1 MLIGIC
7 GKKQHGK
14 DTIARI
20 LEARYGFRVRHFADP
35 LKTICAAVFGLNNEQ
50 LHGRNK
56 EVRDNFWGTTPRAIM
71 QVVGTD
77 LFRNELARHMP
88 EVGHNIWIRSFAKT
102 YESDVNTVIADVR
115 FTNEYEWIKRVGG
128 IVIRV
133 NRPGLVNTDGSSVIH
148 NYHDRHESENSL
160 DEFESDY
167 VIENS
172 HCFAHLE
179 TEIEKIISKHRTA
192 LY

>member
-1 MLIGIC
+1 
-7 GKKQHGK
+7 
-14 DTIARI
+14 
-20 LEARYGFRVRHFADP
+20 VRHFADP
-35 LKTICAAVFGLNNEQ
+35 LKTACAAVFGLNDQQIN
-50 LHGRNK
+50 GNSK
-56 EVRDNFWGTTPRAIM
+56 EVRDDFWGTTPRIIM
-71 QVVGTD
+71 QTVGTE
-77 LFRNELARHMP
+77 LFRNELAKRMP

-115 FTNEYEWIKRVGG
+115 FKNEYEWIKCVGG

-133 NRPGLVNTDGSSVIH
+133 NRPRLGNTDGSSVIH
-148 NYHDRHESENSL
+148 DYHESENSL

-179 TEIEKIISKHRTA
+179 TEIEKIINIYHF
-192 LY
+192 YH